1 MVAKSAYNQGDIILV
16 SFEPSRSHEPKKT
29 RPAVV
34 ISTGMFNRLVNL
46 TVVVPVTS
54 TVNDFPL
61 HVELSSENVVHGSVC
76 VEQLKA
82 LDLEQRYTRKLG
94 RIEAPEMTRILELVR
109 SIFGV

>member
-1 MVAKSAYNQGDIILV
+1 MTTSAYNQGDIILV
-16 SFEPSRSHEPKKT
+16 SFDPARGHEPKKT

-34 ISTGMFNRLVNL
+34 ISTSMFNSFVNL
-46 TVVVPVTS
+46 TVVVPITS
-54 TVNDFPL
+54 TVNNFPL
-61 HVELSSENVVHGSVC
+61 RVELSSENVAHGSVC

-94 RIEAPEMTRILELVR
+94 RVEASEMTRILELVR